1 MIDHRNRIAELMQM
15 KDAGITESE
24 AGENLDESI
33 YRQIALLWQ
42 TRPLRRDRLFVADE
56 VENALT
62 YLREIFLPVL
72 PSLYARWERELGY
85 RPPRFLRAGSW
96 ISGDRDGNPYVQADF
111 LRLDLFPACQSA
123 IRPYLDAFHAFGAG
137 SFI

>member
-42 TRPLRRDRLFVADE
+42 TRPLRRERLFVADE

-85 RPPRFLRAGSW
+85 LPPSFLRELGRATASTPVTNAQLVC
-96 ISGDRDGNPYVQADF
+96 RF
-111 LRLDLFPACQSA
+111 R
-123 IRPYLDAFHAFGAG
+123 
-137 SFI
+137 